1 MKSHVSQLLDYVF
14 QSPLAQEPY
23 LEKTNDYLLSTSF
36 DELISN
42 HQTNYIAKRNG
53 LLRVSKL
60 IENYAVQK
68 KFPLLL
74 DFQNVDR
81 FNKSKTRILN
91 VLNSVPFSYIIG
103 NFPSKPQEIPKNST
117 VIDCKNNS
125 LVQNWVVISMNKKSM
140 CGLVCEEIDGEQF
153 RGFFSNSSTILQLA
167 IDFMSQNLG
176 TEFESL

>member
-14 QSPLAQEPY
+14 QSPLTQEPY

-42 HQTNYIAKRNG
+42 HQTNYIAKRSG

-81 FNKSKTRILN
+81 FNLSKKRILD

-103 NFPSKPQEIPKNST
+103 HFPSKPEEIPKNST
-117 VIDCKNNS
+117 VIDCKDNS
-125 LVQNWVVISMNKKSM
+125 LIQNWVVISMNKKTM

-153 RGFFSNSSTILQLA
+153 RGFFSNSSITLQLA
-167 IDFMSQNLG
+167 IDFMSQSLD
-176 TEFESL
+176 TDFETS